1 MPSPGILLGLLGA
14 VSFGAGDV
22 AGATVARRSG
32 ALVAVAGAHLI
43 GLIAIVAALVLV
55 HPPAP
60 GAAAIGIGAL
70 AGLFGAA
77 GLAALY
83 RGMAL
88 GSMGLVSALGG
99 AGSLALP
106 LAAGAVLGAT
116 ISPIQLVGVAATAA
130 AGAAASG
137 ATRTEIGRTG
147 LLLAGAAAATLGG
160 WYVLIDLASRLG
172 DPLWALAS
180 SRTTSALTASAVA
193 IALIAARRRRRP
205 HALPLR
211 LLGVAGIFDVGGN
224 ALFVA
229 SRGFIPVGLAAA
241 LSGLYPIVTV
251 LIARVVLGERVSSAA
266 RVGIGL
272 ALLGV
277 VLISFG

>member
-1 MPSPGILLGLLGA
+1 MPPAGIALGLLGA

-22 AGATVARRSG
+22 AGATVTKRSG
-32 ALVAVAGAHLI
+32 ALIAVAGAHVI
-43 GLIAIVAALVLV
+43 GLVALVAVVVVLR
-55 HPPAP
+55 PPAP
-60 GAAAIGIGAL
+60 ELGAIGIGVA
-70 AGLFGAA
+70 AGLFGAT

-106 LAAGAVLGAT
+106 LVVGALLGT
-116 ISPIQLVGVAATAA
+116 EISPLQLLGVVSTAA

-137 ATRTEIGRTG
+137 ATRTEIGRGG
-147 LLLAGAAAATLGG
+147 LAMAAVAATALGA
-160 WYVLIDLASRLG
+160 WYVLIDFAARAG
-172 DPLWALAS
+172 DPMWALVS
-180 SRTTSALTASAVA
+180 SRSASALAATAVA
-193 IALIAARRRRRP
+193 VVLITTRGPRP
-205 HALPLR
+205 RQLPYR
-211 LLGVAGIFDVGGN
+211 LLGVAGGFDVGGN
-224 ALFVA
+224 ALYVA
-229 SRGFIPVGLAAA
+229 SRGFIPVSLAAA

-251 LIARVVLGERVSSAA
+251 LIARIVLGERVSSAA
-266 RVGIGL
+266 RLGIGL

>member
-1 MPSPGILLGLLGA
+1 MPSQGIALGLLGA

-22 AGATVARRSG
+22 AGATVTKRSG
-32 ALVAVAGAHLI
+32 ALIAVAGAHLI
-43 GLIAIVAALVLV
+43 GLLALGVAVVLIR
-55 HPPAP
+55 PAAP
-60 GAAAIGIGAL
+60 GIEALGLGAL
-70 AGLFGAA
+70 AGLCGAA

-106 LAAGAVLGAT
+106 LVASAILGAD
-116 ISPIQLVGVAATAA
+116 ISPIQLVGVTATAA

-137 ATRTEIGRTG
+137 ATRGEIGRTG
-147 LLLAGAAAATLGG
+147 LLLAGAAAVALGG
-160 WYVLIDLASRLG
+160 WYVLIDLASRAG
-172 DPLWALAS
+172 DPLWALVA
-180 SRTTSALTASAVA
+180 SRTTSAVTASALA
-193 IALIAARRRRRP
+193 IGMVVVRGSRP
-205 HALPLR
+205 PIPLR
-211 LLGVAGIFDVGGN
+211 LLGTAGLFDLGGN
-224 ALFVA
+224 ALYVA

-251 LIARVVLGERVSSAA
+251 LIARVVLGERVSTPA

>member
-22 AGATVARRSG
+22 AGAMVTKRSG
-32 ALVAVAGAHLI
+32 ALVAVAGAHLV
-43 GLIAIVAALVLV
+43 GLVAIVAAVLIF

-60 GAAAIGIGAL
+60 SPAAIGIGAL

-137 ATRTEIGRTG
+137 ATRAEIGRNG
-147 LLLAGAAAATLGG
+147 LLLAGVAAATLGG

-193 IALIAARRRRRP
+193 IAVIAVRRRRP
-205 HALPLR
+205 DALPLR
-211 LLGVAGIFDVGGN
+211 LIGIAGIFDVGGN
-224 ALFVA
+224 ALYVA
-229 SRGFIPVGLAAA
+229 SRGLIPVGLAAA

>member
-1 MPSPGILLGLLGA
+1 MPPAGIALGLLGA

-22 AGATVARRSG
+22 AGATVTKRSG
-32 ALVAVAGAHLI
+32 ALIAVAGAHLI
-43 GLIAIVAALVLV
+43 GLVALIAALFVLR
-55 HPPAP
+55 PPPPNP
-60 GAAAIGIGAL
+60 GAVGIGVL
-70 AGLFGAA
+70 AGFCGAA

-106 LAAGAVLGAT
+106 LVAGALLGAT
-116 ISPIQLVGVAATAA
+116 IGPIQLAGVIATAA

-137 ATRTEIGRTG
+137 ATRSEIGRDG
-147 LLLAGAAAATLGG
+147 LLLAAIAAAALGA
-160 WYVLIDLASRLG
+160 WYVLIDLAARAG
-172 DPLWALAS
+172 DPTWAFVS
-180 SRTTSALTASAVA
+180 SRTASAF
-193 IALIAARRRRRP
+193 AATAVSAFLVVGRGWRP
-205 HALPLR
+205 GRLPFR
-211 LLGVAGIFDVGGN
+211 LLGVAGCFDVGGN
-224 ALFVA
+224 ALYVA
-229 SRGFIPVGLAAA
+229 SRGFIPVSLAAA

-251 LIARVVLGERVSSAA
+251 LIARTVLGERLSWAA

-277 VLISFG
+277 VLISFA

>member
-1 MPSPGILLGLLGA
+1 MPSAGIALGLLGA

-22 AGATVARRSG
+22 AGATVTKRSG

-43 GLIAIVAALVLV
+43 GLVALVAALVVLR
-55 HPPAP
+55 PPAP
-60 GAAAIGIGAL
+60 DGGAVLIGIL

-106 LAAGAVLGAT
+106 LVAGALLGAV
-116 ISPIQLVGVAATAA
+116 ISPVQLGGVIATAA
-130 AGAAASG
+130 AGAVASG
-137 ATRTEIGRTG
+137 ATRSEIGRGG
-147 LLLAGAAAATLGG
+147 LLMAGIAAAALGA
-160 WYVLIDLASRLG
+160 WYVLIDLSARAGDPMWALVASRSAS
-172 DPLWALAS
+172 ALAA
-180 SRTTSALTASAVA
+180 TAVA
-193 IALIAARRRRRP
+193 LVIIGTRGR
-205 HALPLR
+205 LPGRLPFR
-211 LLGVAGIFDVGGN
+211 LLGVAGLFDVGGN
-224 ALFVA
+224 ALYVA

-251 LIARVVLGERVSSAA
+251 LIARVVLGERVSNTA
-266 RVGIGL
+266 RLGIGL

>member
-1 MPSPGILLGLLGA
+1 MPPAGIALGLLGA

-22 AGATVARRSG
+22 AGATVAKRSG
-32 ALVAVAGAHLI
+32 ALIAVAGAHLI
-43 GLIAIVAALVLV
+43 GLVAL
-55 HPPAP
+55 
-60 GAAAIGIGAL
+60 IGVV

-106 LAAGAVLGAT
+106 LAASAVLGAT
-116 ISPIQLVGVAATAA
+116 ISPIQLVGVVSIAA

-137 ATRTEIGRTG
+137 ATRNEIGRGG
-147 LLLAGAAAATLGG
+147 LLLAAAAATALGA
-160 WYVLIDLASRLG
+160 WYVLIDLAARAG
-172 DPLWALAS
+172 DPMWALVS
-180 SRTTSALTASAVA
+180 SRSASALAATAVAVFLITTSGP
-193 IALIAARRRRRP
+193 RP
-205 HALPLR
+205 RQLPYR
-211 LLGVAGIFDVGGN
+211 LLGVAGSFDVGGN
-224 ALFVA
+224 ALYVA

-251 LIARVVLGERVSSAA
+251 LLARIVLGERVSAAA
-266 RVGIGL
+266 RLGIGL

-277 VLISFG
+277 LLISFG

>member
-1 MPSPGILLGLLGA
+1 MPSTGIALGLLGA

-22 AGATVARRSG
+22 AGATVTKRSG

-43 GLIAIVAALVLV
+43 GLVALFAALLILG
-55 HPPAP
+55 PAVP
-60 GAAAIGIGAL
+60 GLGALGLGAL

-99 AGSLALP
+99 AGSLVLP
-106 LAAGAVLGAT
+106 LVAGGILGAA
-116 ISPIQLVGVAATAA
+116 ISPIQLAGVAATAA

-137 ATRTEIGRTG
+137 ATRSEVGRTG
-147 LLLAGAAAATLGG
+147 LLLAGVAAAALGG
-160 WYVLIDLASRLG
+160 WYVLIDLASRAG
-172 DPLWALAS
+172 DPLWVLVA
-180 SRTTSALTASAVA
+180 SRTTSALAASALA
-193 IALIAARRRRRP
+193 IGMIFLRGRRP
-205 HALPLR
+205 ALPLR
-211 LLGVAGIFDVGGN
+211 LLGTAGLFDVGGN
-224 ALFVA
+224 ALYVA
-229 SRGFIPVGLAAA
+229 SRGFVPVGLAAA
-241 LSGLYPIVTV
+241 LSALYPIVTV
-251 LIARVVLGERVSSAA
+251 LIARVVLGERVSAAA

>member
-1 MPSPGILLGLLGA
+1 MPPAGIALGLLGA

-22 AGATVARRSG
+22 AGATVTKRSG
-32 ALVAVAGAHLI
+32 ALIAVAGAHLI
-43 GLIAIVAALVLV
+43 GLVAVIGAVAVLR
-55 HPPAP
+55 PPVP
-60 GAAAIGIGAL
+60 DLGAIGIGLL

-106 LAAGAVLGAT
+106 LAASAALGAT
-116 ISPIQLVGVAATAA
+116 ITPIQLTGVVATAA

-137 ATRTEIGRTG
+137 ATRREIGRGG
-147 LLLAGAAAATLGG
+147 LLLAGAAAATLGA
-160 WYVLIDLASRLG
+160 WYVLIDLASRAG
-172 DPLWALAS
+172 DPLWALAT
-180 SRTTSALTASAVA
+180 SRGASALAASLVT
-193 IALIAARRRRRP
+193 IAMLVVRRRGP
-205 HALPLR
+205 GALPMR
-211 LLGVAGIFDVGGN
+211 LIVTAGVFDVGGN
-224 ALFVA
+224 ALYVA

-251 LIARVVLGERVSSAA
+251 LIARVLLGERLSVAA
-266 RVGIGL
+266 RIGVGL

>member
-193 IALIAARRRRRP
+193 IALIAARRRRP
-205 HALPLR
+205 PALPLR

>member
-1 MPSPGILLGLLGA
+1 MPSAGIVLGLLGA

-22 AGATVARRSG
+22 AGATVAKRSG
-32 ALVAVAGAHLI
+32 ALIAVAGAHLI
-43 GLIAIVAALVLV
+43 GLVALVVALV
-55 HPPAP
+55 VLRPPAP
-60 GAAAIGIGAL
+60 DFGAIVIGVV
-70 AGLFGAA
+70 AGFFGAA

-106 LAAGAVLGAT
+106 LLAGAVLGSV
-116 ISPIQLVGVAATAA
+116 ISPIQLAGVISTAV

-137 ATRTEIGRTG
+137 ATRSEIGRGG
-147 LLLAGAAAATLGG
+147 LVLAAIAAATLGA
-160 WYVLIDLASRLG
+160 WYVLIDVSARVGDPMWALVASR
-172 DPLWALAS
+172 S
-180 SRTTSALTASAVA
+180 ASAVA
-193 IALIAARRRRRP
+193 ATAVALVLIGRRGRP
-205 HALPLR
+205 PGRLPFR
-211 LLGVAGIFDVGGN
+211 LLGVAGLFDVGGN
-224 ALFVA
+224 ALYVA
-229 SRGFIPVGLAAA
+229 SRGFIPVSLAAA

-251 LIARVVLGERVSSAA
+251 LIARIVLGERVSNAA
-266 RVGIGL
+266 RLGIGL

>member
-1 MPSPGILLGLLGA
+1 LPSAGIALGLLGA

-22 AGATVARRSG
+22 AGATVTKRSG
-32 ALVAVAGAHLI
+32 ALIAVAGAHLV
-43 GLIAIVAALVLV
+43 GLVALLATLLVV
-55 HPPAP
+55 RPPVPTLDAVLL
-60 GAAAIGIGAL
+60 GIL

-106 LAAGAVLGAT
+106 LAAGAVLGAA
-116 ISPIQLVGVAATAA
+116 ISPIQLAGVISTAV

-137 ATRTEIGRTG
+137 ATRNEIGRGG
-147 LLLAGAAAATLGG
+147 LLLAGIAAAALGA
-160 WYVLIDLASRLG
+160 WYVLIDLAARAG
-172 DPLWALAS
+172 DPMWALVS
-180 SRTTSALTASAVA
+180 SRGTSATAATAVA
-193 IALIAARRRRRP
+193 LAMTGMRGARP
-205 HALPLR
+205 AQLPLR
-211 LLGVAGIFDVGGN
+211 LIGVAGVFDVGGN
-224 ALFVA
+224 ALYVA
-229 SRGFIPVGLAAA
+229 SRAFIPVSLAAA

-251 LIARVVLGERVSSAA
+251 LIARVVLGERVSGAA
-266 RVGIGL
+266 RIGIGL

-277 VLISFG
+277 ILISFG